1 MKKKVELMSKQV
13 MCINKRGNHYDA
25 HERIN
30 AVGGVTNGYRWKD
43 TEAVAIANVKRD
55 PTFYYTHVNG
65 KSAWLVIATHKGR
78 EYLKTQNDAYS
89 PDNLLSLP
97 ECP

>member
-1 MKKKVELMSKQV
+1 MTRQV

-25 HERIN
+25 HERIQ
-30 AVGGVTNGYRWKD
+30 AIGGIHDRYRWKD
-43 TEAVAIANVKRD
+43 LEAAAIANVKRD
-55 PTFYYTHVNG
+55 PTSYYTEVNG
-65 KSAWLVIATHKGR
+65 KKAWVVVGIHKGR
-78 EYLKTQNDAYS
+78 EYLKTQNDGYS